1 MSQVDLTN
9 VGLTREEVEVLVQ
22 ILQDFRSELR
32 MEIAGTDSGYY
43 RQGLKHEREVLDHIL
58 VKLQAGLA

>member
-1 MSQVDLTN
+1 MSQLDLTQ
-9 VGLTREEVEVLVQ
+9 EEVEVLVQ

-43 RQGLKHEREVLDHIL
+43 RKELKHERDVLDQIL
-58 VKLQAGLA
+58 EKLKAGLV